1 MHQASVTQIHQNAA
15 ALSFNLEKNG
25 DYNLSFNEE
34 THISI
39 TKPKHFTTK
48 TNTSLQIHLL

>member
-39 TKPKHFTTK
+39 TKIP
-48 TNTSLQIHLL
+48 